1 VLAGRAAAV
10 AAMEDAGLPGAEAL
24 HTHNAVRVK
33 ALLVT
38 VAAEATATAGGGGA
52 PRDDAR

>member
-10 AAMEDAGLPGAEAL
+10 AAMADAGLPGAEAL